1 MRIYIIRHGETSL
14 NAKGLMQ
21 GWIDEPLNDNGR
33 LLATI
38 TGQGMQGIKFDF
50 CISSPLIRAVETAE
64 IILRESGNTVGINT
78 DDRIKEISF
87 GTREETTLSDDEANI
102 FFTNPFIFG
111 RFPSGES
118 VEDVCVRTQAFLK
131 ELIANGND
139 GNYLVSTH
147 GCALRAMMNWL
158 FEDPTNYWRGHV
170 PYNCCVNIIE
180 VHGGK
185 AEITA
190 EDKIYY
196 DTDYCVDRYM
206 RH

>member
-1 MRIYIIRHGETSL
+1 M
-14 NAKGLMQ
+14 K
-21 GWIDEPLNDNGR
+21 
-33 LLATI
+33 
-38 TGQGMQGIKFDF
+38 
-50 CISSPLIRAVETAE
+50 
-64 IILRESGNTVGINT
+64 TVGINT

>member
-1 MRIYIIRHGETSL
+1 MRIYIIRHGETAL
-14 NAKGLMQ
+14 NAKGVMQ

-38 TGQGMQGIKFDF
+38 TGQGMQDITFDA
-50 CISSPLIRAVETAE
+50 CISSPLNRATETAE
-64 IILRESGNTVGINT
+64 IILRESGNKIGLNT
-78 DDRIKEISF
+78 DNRIKEISF
-87 GTREETTLSDDEANI
+87 GTREKTTLSEKEAKE

-111 RFPSGES
+111 RFPGGES
-118 VEDVCVRTQAFLK
+118 VQDVCERTQAFLK
-131 ELIANGND
+131 ELMAYGD
-139 GNYLVSTH
+139 EGNYLVSTH
-147 GCALRAMMNWL
+147 GCALRAMTNWL

-185 AEITA
+185 AEIIA

-196 DTDYCVDRYM
+196 DPKYCVDRYM
-206 RH
+206 QR